1 MSRKIAIA
9 SIFALSSSLFLTVV
23 LQNEVV
29 AATSATIDNGT
40 VSVEAKLNYI
50 QEQNYFRNL
59 QLQLIRN
66 QQPLSSSAIPV
77 QQLPDYNRRYGY
89 RASKMDLIML
99 DLDSNGEPEVI
110 VDVAEAKAN
119 CCSSSF
125 IYTYNPQSNRYL
137 TKVQY
142 WGQYNSGYWQAMI
155 TGQADDRRLA
165 DFDNDGFY
173 EFAATDYRF
182 RTKFGS
188 TVKSFAPVQIWRYQE
203 GNLKNVTKEF
213 PYLISLSAASSW
225 EAYQQIRSQ
234 SGAEAAKSAMAAY
247 VGAKYLLGEGTEA
260 TQQLQQAYG
269 GDSSGQRFI
278 NLLMSFLRQAG
289 YL

>member
-1 MSRKIAIA
+1 MSKKIAIA
-9 SIFALSSSLFLTVV
+9 SIFALSSNLFITAI
-23 LQNEVV
+23 LQNKVV

-40 VSVEAKLNYI
+40 VSVDAKLNYI

-59 QLQLIRN
+59 QLQLTRN
-66 QQPLSSSAIPV
+66 QQPLSSSAVSV

-89 RASKMDLIML
+89 RASQMDIIIL

-155 TGQADDRRLA
+155 TGQKDDRRLA
-165 DFDNDGFY
+165 DLDNDGFY

-182 RTKFGS
+182 RTRFGS

-203 GNLKNVTKEF
+203 GNLKNVTKEY
-213 PYLISLSAASSW
+213 PYLISLDAASSW
-225 EAYQQIRSQ
+225 EAYEQIRSQ

-247 VGAKYLLGEGTEA
+247 VGAKYLLGEGAEA

-278 NLLMSFLRQAG
+278 SLLMSFLRQTG
-289 YL
+289 YI

>member
-1 MSRKIAIA
+1 MSKKIAIA
-9 SIFALSSSLFLTVV
+9 SLFGSLFLTAV
-23 LQNEVV
+23 LQNEAV
-29 AATSATIDNGT
+29 AEIAATIDTGT
-40 VSVEAKLNYI
+40 VSVAAKLNYL
-50 QEQNYFRNL
+50 QEQNFFRNL

-66 QQPLSSSAIPV
+66 QQPLSSSNLPV
-77 QQLPDYNRRYGY
+77 QQLPDYSRRYGY
-89 RASKMDLIML
+89 RASKMDAIIL
-99 DLDSNGEPEVI
+99 DLDSNGEPEII

-142 WGQYNSGYWQAMI
+142 WGQFNSGYWQAMI
-155 TGQADDRRLA
+155 TGQKDDRRLA

-182 RTKFGS
+182 RTRFGS
-188 TVKSFAPVQIWRYQE
+188 GGKSFAPVQIWRYQE
-203 GNLKNVTKEF
+203 GNLKNVTKEY
-213 PYLISLSAASSW
+213 PYLIFLSAESSW
-225 EAYQQIRSQ
+225 EAYQQILSE

-247 VGAKYLLGEGTEA
+247 VGAKYLLGEGAEA

-269 GDSSGQRFI
+269 SNSSGQRFI
-278 NLLMSFLRQAG
+278 SLLTTFLRQAG
-289 YL
+289 YR